1 MPALR
6 LAGDKGRR
14 PRLPWIPAFAGKTKW
29 MPAMTRWVASEVLT
43 VTPPLGDFA
52 KSPRGRSSSVGG
64 RTVRRGTM
72 PALRLVGGK
81 GRRYIPLSPPLWIPA
96 PYRGTGHAFDRRND
110 ELRGRNDQ

>member
-29 MPAMTRWVASEVLT
+29 VPAMTRWVASEVLA

-52 KSPRGRSSSVGG
+52 KSPRGRSSSVGSL
-64 RTVRRGTM
+64 TVRRGTM

-81 GRRYIPLSPPLWIPA
+81 GRRYIPLSPPSLDSGPVSGYGA
-96 PYRGTGHAFDRRND
+96 CF
-110 ELRGRNDQ
+110 